1 MVRLDIPCKICRIGR
16 KNGEF
21 LSFVNNLI
29 SRGYSV
35 RKIEKLTYD
44 KFSIFVS
51 KSSVQIHKEHYLQP
65 QPEEER
71 NHEFYSKS
79 AKAITHY

>member
-44 KFSIFVS
+44 RFSIFVS
-51 KSSVQIHKEHYLQP
+51 KSTVQIHKKHYPDIEQP
-65 QPEEER
+65 LR
-71 NHEFYSKS
+71 THDVYVKS
-79 AKAITHY
+79 GRVNR